1 MELKELLSPTRPYF
15 ARYEGTDS
23 RGRQSFVEFEL
34 GQTDGWFRRFGVIGF
49 PATGEAFI
57 GLDEDTL
64 KQQIE
69 TAIGNGFR
77 LVADEGT
84 SLVAVNK
91 QMLGFRDWLR
101 AR

>member
-1 MELKELLSPTRPYF
+1 MELKDLLSPTRPYF

-34 GQTDGWFRRFGVIGF
+34 GQTDGWIKRYGVIGF
-49 PATGEAFI
+49 PSTEKLI
-57 GLDEDTL
+57 GTDEDEL
-64 KQQIE
+64 KDFIE

-84 SLVAVNK
+84 SLTGVNK
-91 QMLGFRDWLR
+91 QVLSFNDWLR